1 MKPMSLLIVENLA
14 VFYGSIQALRGISLR
29 VEPGEVVTLIGAN
42 GAGKST
48 TLRTISGLLQPKQ
61 GTIQFDGQPIQ
72 GWAPHRV
79 VKSGLVQVPEGRE
92 IFANLTVDENLQLA
106 TFARKD
112 RAAIRSDRER
122 ALELVSA
129 DRERL
134 RQQAGTLSGGE
145 QQMLAIARALVARP
159 KLLMLDE
166 PSLGLAP
173 QLVRSIFQVIR
184 EINREG
190 TTILLVEQNANMAL
204 HVAHRAYVIEVGEI
218 RMEGPAAE
226 LAASDEIRKAYLGH
240 TNRRWATN
248 PRTSIVASSPK
259 SGRPDSNRRHPAWEA
274 STLPTELRPH
284 SCGRLCGCQHQSNP
298 RVAAADKQPASG
310 TSSGRPS

>member
-1 MKPMSLLIVENLA
+1 MSLLEVENLS
-14 VFYGSIQALRGISLR
+14 VFYGSIEALRGISLR
-29 VEPGEVVTLIGAN
+29 VEEGEVVTLIGAN

-48 TLRTISGLLQPKQ
+48 TLRTISGLIEPKR
-61 GTIQFDGQPIQ
+61 GSIRFAGQAIQ

-106 TFARKD
+106 AFLRKD
-112 RAAIRSDRER
+112 KAAIRADRER
-122 ALELVSA
+122 ALELFPRV
-129 DRERL
+129 RERL

-204 HVAHRAYVIEVGEI
+204 QVANRAYVIEVGQI

-226 LAASDEIRKAYLGH
+226 LAASDEVRKAYLG
-240 TNRRWATN
+240 
-248 PRTSIVASSPK
+248 RTS
-259 SGRPDSNRRHPAWEA
+259 RRSAVPTSILARRIDGEPGLRAAGAEGEVFQIGPRFEPRRLRWIRFPSRRQMLLEALAWIRGA
-274 STLPTELRPH
+274 ARR
-284 SCGRLCGCQHQSNP
+284 CRAP
-298 RVAAADKQPASG
+298 RC
-310 TSSGRPS
+310 

>member
-1 MKPMSLLIVENLA
+1 MSLLVVENLS
-14 VFYGSIQALRGISLR
+14 VFYGSIEALRGVSLR
-29 VEPGEVVTLIGAN
+29 VEEGEVVTLIGAN

-48 TLRTISGLLQPKQ
+48 TLRTISGLIEPKR
-61 GTIQFDGQPIQ
+61 GSIRFAGQEIQ

-106 TFARKD
+106 AFLRKD
-112 RAAIRSDRER
+112 KVAIRADRER
-122 ALELVSA
+122 ALELFPRV
-129 DRERL
+129 RERL

-204 HVAHRAYVIEVGEI
+204 QVANRAYVIEVGQI

-226 LAASDEIRKAYLGH
+226 LAASDEVRKAYLGAH
-240 TNRRWATN
+240 
-248 PRTSIVASSPK
+248 
-259 SGRPDSNRRHPAWEA
+259 
-274 STLPTELRPH
+274 
-284 SCGRLCGCQHQSNP
+284 
-298 RVAAADKQPASG
+298 
-310 TSSGRPS
+310 

>member
-1 MKPMSLLIVENLA
+1 MSLLVVENLT
-14 VFYGSIQALRGISLR
+14 VFYGAIEALRGISLR

-48 TLRTISGLLQPKQ
+48 TLRTISGLLQLKR
-61 GTIQFDGQPIQ
+61 GTIKFDGQLIQ
-72 GWAPHRV
+72 NWAPHKI
-79 VKSGLVQVPEGRE
+79 VKGGLVQAPEGRK
-92 IFANLTVDENLQLA
+92 IFANLSVDENLQLGA
-106 TFARKD
+106 FLRHDK
-112 RAAIRSDRER
+112 AAIRADRER
-122 ALELVSA
+122 ALELFPRI
-129 DRERL
+129 RERL
-134 RQQAGTLSGGE
+134 AQMAGTLSGGE

-204 HVAHRAYVIEVGEI
+204 QVAHRAYVIEVGKI

-226 LAASDEIRKAYLGH
+226 LAASDDVRKAYLGAH
-240 TNRRWATN
+240 
-248 PRTSIVASSPK
+248 
-259 SGRPDSNRRHPAWEA
+259 
-274 STLPTELRPH
+274 
-284 SCGRLCGCQHQSNP
+284 
-298 RVAAADKQPASG
+298 
-310 TSSGRPS
+310 